1 MSNYYRYSSAL
12 GSSTS
17 RRSSTPGWLWLFTGL
32 LLGVGVAYYA
42 YWQGKGTITPTV
54 QAQTVGPLSMKPAPS
69 AKDAPKTGDSAVTTK
84 PAATAGIDA
93 DFDFYTILPE
103 MQMAVPE
110 PIVAPTPVTIAKVVT
125 PVISTPLQLKPEA
138 NTKVAEPEQAKALVA
153 FIRSAFDPAIE
164 RRHMLHVNM
173 IPLNPTG
180 AFRGRASQRETI
192 QAFCDV
198 LDHASI
204 PNTVRMRR
212 GIDISAGC
220 GQLKARANKVRA

>member
-12 GSSTS
+12 GSSNS

-93 DFDFYTILPE
+93 NFDFYTILPE

-125 PVISTPLQLKPEA
+125 PVITTPLQLKPEA
-138 NTKVAEPEQAKALVA
+138 NTKLAEPEQAKALGGYILQV
-153 FIRSAFDPAIE
+153 
-164 RRHMLHVNM
+164 
-173 IPLNPTG
+173 G
-180 AFRGRASQRETI
+180 AFRQQRE
-192 QAFCDV
+192 A
-198 LDHASI
+198 
-204 PNTVRMRR
+204 N
-212 GIDISAGC
+212 G
-220 GQLKARANKVRA
+220 LKARLAMLGVDAKIQTVTNNRNTVHRVRIGPLNDLGKINTLRSRLHGSNINAVVLKISS